1 MVKILV
7 TAFEPYEVWSENA
20 SWLVLM
26 EYLRTRPA
34 DTRITTR
41 RYPVDFD
48 LLKSR
53 LRQDLEKGFD
63 VVLHLGQAP
72 GSSHIRLEALAV
84 NVAGRTETGGT
95 DLPPLIAGGAV
106 AYRSHLPLAYW
117 SQHLQQLG
125 IPTQISY
132 HAGTF
137 LCNAAM
143 YLSHVWQHELGRP
156 DAVGFVHLPLLPSQ
170 VVSDG
175 RGMPSMALNLQVQA
189 LEWILQDLL
198 TDKTSSGRFA

>member
-26 EYLRTRPA
+26 EYLRTRSSDP
-34 DTRITTR
+34 RITTR

-53 LRQDLEKGFD
+53 LRQDLEKEFD

-84 NVAGRTETGGT
+84 NVAGRTEVSGS
-95 DLPPLIAGGAV
+95 DLPPIIAGGV
-106 AYRSHLPLAYW
+106 MAYRSHLPLAYW

-156 DAVGFVHLPLLPSQ
+156 DAVGFIHLPLLPSQ
-170 VVSDG
+170 VVTDG
-175 RGMPSMALNLQVQA
+175 RGMPSMALAMQVQA
-189 LEWILQDLL
+189 LEWILNDLVSEN
-198 TDKTSSGRFA
+198 SSGGRFA

>member
-7 TAFEPYEVWSENA
+7 TAFEPYENWQENA

-26 EYLRTRPA
+26 EYLRTHPA
-34 DTRITTR
+34 DSRVTTR

-48 LLKSR
+48 LLKSK

-84 NVAGRTETGGT
+84 NVAGRTEASGT
-95 DLPPLIAGGAV
+95 DLPPVMAGGAV

-117 SQHLQQLG
+117 SQHLQQQG

-143 YLSHVWQHELGRP
+143 YLSHAWQRELQRP
-156 DAVGFVHLPLLPSQ
+156 DAVGFIHLPLLPSQ
-170 VVSDG
+170 VVQDG
-175 RGMPSMALNLQVQA
+175 RAMPSMALGMQVQA

-198 TDKTSSGRFA
+198 TDNASSGRFA

>member
-1 MVKILV
+1 MFIVNCV
-7 TAFEPYEVWSENA
+7 SRRPRSSCEPCHVAHIHCDISFA
-20 SWLVLM
+20 
-26 EYLRTRPA
+26 R
-34 DTRITTR
+34 
-41 RYPVDFD
+41 
-48 LLKSR
+48 KH
-53 LRQDLEKGFD
+53 QD

-72 GSSHIRLEALAV
+72 GSAHIRLEALAV
-84 NVAGRTETGGT
+84 NVAGRTETGGA
-95 DLPPLIAGGAV
+95 DLPSLIAGGPV
-106 AYRSHLPLAYW
+106 AFRSHLPLAYW

-156 DAVGFVHLPLLPSQ
+156 DAVGFIHLPLLPSQ
-170 VVSDG
+170 AVSDG
-175 RGMPSMALNLQVQA
+175 RGMPSMALALQVQA

-198 TDKTSSGRFA
+198 SDKTSSGRFA

>member
-7 TAFEPYEVWSENA
+7 TAFEPYDVWRENA

-26 EYLRTRPA
+26 EYLRTRPT
-34 DTRITTR
+34 DPRITTR
-41 RYPVDFD
+41 RYPVDFEQ
-48 LLKSR
+48 LKSR

-72 GSSHIRLEALAV
+72 GSTHIRLEALAV
-84 NVAGRTETGGT
+84 NVAGRVENSGA
-95 DLPPLIAGGAV
+95 DLPPLISGGTV

-125 IPTQISY
+125 IPAQISY
-132 HAGTF
+132 HAGTY

-143 YLSHVWQHELGRP
+143 YLSHAWQHELGRP
-156 DAVGFVHLPLLPSQ
+156 DAVGFVHLPLLPGQ
-170 VVSDG
+170 VTEDG
-175 RGMPSMALNLQVQA
+175 RGMPSMSLQLQAQA
-189 LEWILQDLL
+189 LEWILHDLL
-198 TDKTSSGRFA
+198 SENATSGRFA